1 VTRERWPLP
10 RVEPLPPPAGGGRPP
25 CPLSVAVVDD
35 DASVCRA
42 LGRLLRAAGYAAQ
55 TFASA
60 EEFLRRQDQGQ
71 GQGRPDCLVLDVQLP
86 GLSGLDLQKS
96 LATAGDSLPIV
107 FITGASDPAARVQA
121 LANGA
126 AGFLLKPIDGVALLD
141 AVSRATT
148 QGRAPDRGAAGWPG
162 SPP

>member
-1 VTRERWPLP
+1 M
-10 RVEPLPPPAGGGRPP
+10 
-25 CPLSVAVVDD
+25 AVVDD

-60 EEFLRRQDQGQ
+60 EEFLRRQGQGQ

-148 QGRAPDRGAAGWPG
+148 QGRAPDRGAGGGPGPQASGPG